1 MEVVDAGWI
10 WTEPHSKRLKVKL
23 TVRKEVLNGVMV
35 QQRVQCE
42 LVVRTM
48 QVMIGGERGR
58 EGGWVG
64 MWAIGVHVCVS

>member
-1 MEVVDAGWI
+1 MEVVEAGWI

-48 QVMIGGERGR
+48 QVR
-58 EGGWVG
+58 
-64 MWAIGVHVCVS
+64 